1 MNENKTLEQRVI
13 DIEKTLEGINSDEFN
28 TAIDSVAIATVR
40 AELDK
45 KIGEIVSIL
54 QENVNSVVHGAFKAQ
69 IADVIK
75 VNLEQVILDKSD
87 KIVLRGFA
95 ILGKK
100 ALYLPIVGAKA
111 IAKLAMGTWK
121 AIPKVVKKSAPVT
134 PEAEQQAQAA
144 TPAPVQA

>member
-1 MNENKTLEQRVI
+1 MNEKTMEQRVQ

-28 TAIDSVAIATVR
+28 TAIANCAVKAVR
-40 AELDK
+40 GELDAGIA
-45 KIGEIVSIL
+45 KIISHTSDLVEVMY
-54 QENVNSVVHGAFKAQ
+54 EEVVMDKA
-69 IADVIK
+69 
-75 VNLEQVILDKSD
+75 D
-87 KIVLRGFA
+87 KIVVHGFA

-111 IAKLAMGTWK
+111 IAKLAIGTWK